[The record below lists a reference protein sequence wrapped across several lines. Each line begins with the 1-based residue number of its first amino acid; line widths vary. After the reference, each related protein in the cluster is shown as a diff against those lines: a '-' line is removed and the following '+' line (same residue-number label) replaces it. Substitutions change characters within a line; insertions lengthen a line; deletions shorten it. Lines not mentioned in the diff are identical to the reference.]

1 MLAILVIIPL
11 FAMFIAFIGNMAGI
25 GGGALLVLFFLY
37 YMGLSSVSAG
47 GLSLITIATSSIVGS
62 YSNLKQ
68 GFVSIPLFK
77 ILLITGLI
85 GVFLGSLLSF
95 EVPTGVFKGIFG
107 FIPLSIGTFS
117 FISVLRQRKIKDYI
131 KPGKKL
137 GKDVSIIGLIA
148 GIISGFTGM
157 GIGGI
162 TGTYMTA
169 VRKMNPK
176 IIFSTIIL
184 AMIITSVFGGLLHL
198 GSISFPENTLLYIPL
213 LVIGATIGAFIGAK
227 VSGVIKSKNLRLFQS
242 LVIIFTGILAI
253 SIYIFI

>member
-1 MLAILVIIPL
+1 MLAVLIIVPL
-11 FAMFIAFIGNMAGI
+11 FAMFIAFIGNMSGI

-47 GLSLITIATSSIVGS
+47 GLSLITIATSSVVGS
-62 YSNLKQ
+62 YSNIKH
-68 GFVSIPLFK
+68 GFVSMHLFK
-77 ILLITGLI
+77 ILLVMGLL

-95 EVPTGVFKGIFG
+95 VVPTDIFKGVFG

-117 FISVLRQRKIKDYI
+117 LISVLKQRKLKDYV

-137 GKDVSIIGLIA
+137 GKDVSFIGLVA

-176 IIFSTIIL
+176 VIFSTIIL

-198 GSISFPENTLLYIPL
+198 GSIRFPENTLIYIPL
-213 LVIGATIGAFIGAK
+213 LIVGAAVGAFIGAS
-227 VSGVIKSKNLRLFQS
+227 VSGIIKSKNLRLFQS
-242 LVIIFTGILAI
+242 LVIISTGILAI
-253 SIYIFI
+253 FIYLLV

>member
-1 MLAILVIIPL
+1 MLAILFILPL
-11 FAMFIAFIGNMAGI
+11 FAMSIAFIGNMAGI

-37 YMGLSSVSAG
+37 YLGLSSVSAS
-47 GLSLITIATSSIVGS
+47 GLSLIAISTSSIVGS
-62 YSNLKQ
+62 YSNIRQ
-68 GFVSIPLFK
+68 GFVNLHLFK
-77 ILLITGLI
+77 ILLVMGLI

-95 EVPTGVFKGIFG
+95 VIPTEIFKGVFG
-107 FIPLSIGTFS
+107 FIPLTIGIFS
-117 FISVLRQRKIKDYI
+117 LAATLKQRKIKNY
-131 KPGKKL
+131 KSPGKTL
-137 GKDVSIIGLIA
+137 GKDVSVVGLIA
-148 GIISGFTGM
+148 GVISGFTGM

-198 GSISFPENTLLYIPL
+198 GTISFPDNTLFYIPL
-213 LVIGATIGAFIGAK
+213 LIIGAAIGAFIGAR
-227 VSGVIKSKNLRLFQS
+227 VSGIIKSKNLRLFQS

-253 SIYIFI
+253 SIYILV